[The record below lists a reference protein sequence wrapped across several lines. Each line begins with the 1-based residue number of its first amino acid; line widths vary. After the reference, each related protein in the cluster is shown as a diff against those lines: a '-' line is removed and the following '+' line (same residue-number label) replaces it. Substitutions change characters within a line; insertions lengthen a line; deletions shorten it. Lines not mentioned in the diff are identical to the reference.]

1 MIDKKN
7 CTEKCCGKCCSPK
20 HYGGSSSSAVYGI
33 GIIGAA
39 FYYFPHITN
48 LTGFFLAVGKS
59 LVWPAMLV
67 YQALSLLKL

>member
-20 HYGGSSSSAVYGI
+20 SYGGSSSAVYGI